1 MYNIVMLQRS
11 KIFMFGKEEFY
22 MRILVLGAGG
32 VGGYFGGC
40 LVEKGED
47 VTFLVRSKRK
57 QQLEEKGL
65 VIRST
70 NGDFSF
76 QPKLVT
82 KGDVVSPFDVILLS
96 TKAYHLKEAIID
108 LKPFVGDNT
117 MIIPLLNGIAHL
129 SHLQQEFGE
138 EKVMGGLCFIETTLN
153 DEGEVVQTSAAD
165 RLVFGEIKH
174 PDSARAKKIAKVLT
188 GTKAS
193 FVLSEHILRD
203 MWHKYLFIT
212 VMSGVTT
219 LMHAPIGPIRESDGG
234 RDFIRSLFEEAAQIM
249 RRFGAPI
256 QENIV
261 EEHMKTIDKISYD
274 MKSSMQR
281 DMEKGSFI
289 EGEHL
294 QGYLLKLAKQFCI
307 DAPLLKVIY
316 QNLKVYEEMTLNKE
330 PV

>member
-1 MYNIVMLQRS
+1 MLQRS
-11 KIFMFGKEEFY
+11 NERGEFC

-32 VGGYFGGC
+32 VGGYFGGR

-65 VIRST
+65 VIRSA

-82 KGDVVSPFDVILLS
+82 KEDVVSPFDVILFS

-108 LKPFVGDNT
+108 LKPFVGDHT
-117 MIIPLLNGIAHL
+117 MIIPLLNGVAHI

-138 EKVMGGLCFIETTLN
+138 ENVMGGLCFIETTLN

-165 RLVFGEIKH
+165 RLVFGEMKH
-174 PDSARAKKIAKVLT
+174 HNSARAQKIAKVLM

-219 LMHAPIGPIRESDGG
+219 LMRAPIGPIRESDGG
-234 RDFIRSLFEEAAQIM
+234 RDFIRSLFEEVAEIM
-249 RRFGAPI
+249 RGFGAPI
-256 QENIV
+256 QENIAR
-261 EEHMKTIDKISYD
+261 EHMKTIDKISYD

-294 QGYLLKLAKQFCI
+294 QGYLLKLAKQFRV
-307 DAPLLKVIY
+307 DAPLLNVVY
-316 QNLKVYEEMTLNKE
+316 QNLKVYEEMALNKE
-330 PV
+330 PL